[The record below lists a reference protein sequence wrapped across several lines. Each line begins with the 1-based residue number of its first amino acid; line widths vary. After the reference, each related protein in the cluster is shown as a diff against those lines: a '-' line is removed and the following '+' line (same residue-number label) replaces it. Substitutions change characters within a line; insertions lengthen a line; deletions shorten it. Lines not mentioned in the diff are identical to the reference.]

1 MNRSASHSKGLFPQ
15 GVGGP
20 TMDVFET
27 EYVNINQTVDES
39 ELTNRWAPYSG
50 CETEILITYSFE
62 SFSLAGI
69 FSLRAVSH
77 MEKRPRATKEIG
89 PETSARLFRFK

>member
-1 MNRSASHSKGLFPQ
+1 MNRSSSHSKGLFPQ

-39 ELTNRWAPYSG
+39 YSG

-69 FSLRAVSH
+69 FSLRAVSY